1 MKDSAN
7 NLGSYLNNSNLR
19 KTSEEI
25 ISHLS
30 NLDISNINN
39 NKDHYLCTQCLKF
52 PYNEKILIKDLFEKN
67 ILFIKNNSNK
77 IFYQQLI

>member
-1 MKDSAN
+1 METMKDSAN
-7 NLGSYLNNSNLR
+7 NLGSYLNNSNLS

-52 PYNEKILIKDLFEKN
+52 PYIKFCKN
-67 ILFIKNNSNK
+67 RKHIRLTCS
-77 IFYQQLI
+77 